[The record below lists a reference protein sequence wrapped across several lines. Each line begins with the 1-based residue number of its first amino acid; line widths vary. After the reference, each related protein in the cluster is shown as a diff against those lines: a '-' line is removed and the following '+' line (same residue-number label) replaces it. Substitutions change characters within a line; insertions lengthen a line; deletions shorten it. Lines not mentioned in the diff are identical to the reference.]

1 MVDYTDVRIES
12 LSMSFFFF
20 FFARLGVY
28 IEYSGGQHCQVGL
41 FVIRDCALRPVL
53 LKLYPLTCH
62 FLIWN
67 HLAS

>member
-1 MVDYTDVRIES
+1 MVDYTAIRIES
-12 LSMSFFFF
+12 LSMSYFF

-28 IEYSGGQHCQVGL
+28 LEYSGGRRCQVGL
-41 FVIRDCALRPVL
+41 FVIQDCALRPVL

-62 FLIWN
+62 FLIWH

>member
-1 MVDYTDVRIES
+1 MVDYTAIRIES

-20 FFARLGVY
+20 FARLGVY
-28 IEYSGGQHCQVGL
+28 LEYSSGRRCQVGL
-41 FVIRDCALRPVL
+41 FVIQDCALRPVL

-62 FLIWN
+62 FLIWH